1 MAEGTQTAGDADR
14 VVVTGLGAVTA
25 QGVGVAKLWEGV
37 RAGQVAIRPVKNLPM
52 DGYRTALGGEVQ
64 EPAIPA
70 HPWPLEVSRE
80 PALDFALVAAEE
92 AMAACGIGV
101 DTAGVGTTGVGTTS
115 VTGVGTAA
123 GAGGT
128 AGAAGAPVTLLP
140 AQRWGVVLGSCNG
153 GLVSGE
159 RALRDELAGRQPDWR
174 HTLVVSPQAI
184 AHATELIVTGQ
195 ADAVLVGGTDAF
207 SDVVFAGFNSLE
219 SLAVGPAAPYSKDRD
234 GLSLGEGAG
243 MLVLVRAD
251 IARAAGA
258 RVFAEVLG
266 YGFSADGY
274 HPTAPHPQGA
284 GAARAIT
291 AALSR
296 AGVAADEVGYVNGHG
311 TGTPK
316 NDPAESNAI
325 RAALGEAAGTV
336 ALSSTKSMVGHL
348 LGAAGAV
355 ESIVTILALDEQVAP
370 PTAGFTGVDP
380 QCGLDV
386 VPNEARPLAM
396 DVAVSNNFA
405 FAGANASVVFGRPGR
420 RAAAP
425 AGQDRDRQRQR
436 EREPIVITG
445 LAALTPAGTSV
456 AELWEAYQAAGSAS
470 GADASQAAGH
480 IGVGHVEF
488 DPAAYLPARQRRRL
502 DRLGLL
508 AVASCQ
514 DALADAGLADVARPA
529 TGIGVIL
536 GTGLGPMESMERFT
550 TPLLTE
556 GPAAAN
562 PAVFPNT
569 VYNAAAGQVAMLL
582 GLTGVTSTVTAM
594 HAAGAAALCV
604 AADLLRA
611 GAADAIVCPAVDVLP
626 PAVVNA
632 YRRTPLFAGAGGAYT
647 LAEAG
652 FALVLE
658 RLSVARARG
667 ARIRAVVRGHG
678 IASDARGVGR
688 WDARGRGVEQ
698 AVRTALAAAGV
709 EPGALSAVWANAAG
723 IRAVDRPER
732 AALGR
737 VFGPAGPRVETPKRS
752 LGEPVG
758 AGAHLSAVLAV
769 AGWEAGGAAGPV
781 LVNSS
786 SLGGTHVSLVLTG
799 PGHGDH
805 AGPEVNDHVFHAA
818 DAAGSRKE
826 Q

>member
-1 MAEGTQTAGDADR
+1 MADRTRTTGDAAR

-52 DGYRTALGGEVQ
+52 EGYRTALGGEVQ
-64 EPAIPA
+64 EPAIPTYQ
-70 HPWPLEVSRE
+70 WSLGVSRE

-101 DTAGVGTTGVGTTS
+101 GN
-115 VTGVGTAA
+115 
-123 GAGGT
+123 AGG
-128 AGAAGAPVTLLP
+128 AGAASAAGGAAGSPATLLP
-140 AQRWGVVLGSCNG
+140 AERWGVVVGSCNG

-159 RALRDELAGRQPDWR
+159 RALRDELAGREPDWR
-174 HTLVVSPQAI
+174 HTVLVSPQAI
-184 AHATELIVTGQ
+184 AEALGAAFGLRGPVLSVNTACASGAHAIGHATELIVTGQ
-195 ADAVLVGGTDAF
+195 ADAILVGGTDAF

-258 RVFAEVLG
+258 RVFADVLG

-274 HPTAPHPQGA
+274 HPTAPHPQGV

-296 AGVAADEVGYVNGHG
+296 ADVAAGEVGYVNGHG

-325 RAALGEAAGTV
+325 RTALGEAAGTV
-336 ALSSTKSMVGHL
+336 AVSSTKSMVGHL

-355 ESIVTILALDEQVAP
+355 ESIVTILALDDQVAP
-370 PTAGFTGVDP
+370 PTAGFTGADP

-386 VPNEARPLAM
+386 VPNVARPITT

-420 RAAAP
+420 RPAAA
-425 AGQDRDRQRQR
+425 AGRER
-436 EREPIVITG
+436 EREPVVITG

-456 AELWEAYQAAGSAS
+456 RELWDAYQAGSIGDRSAQD
-470 GADASQAAGH
+470 GF
-480 IGVGHVEF
+480 GVGHVEF
-488 DPAAYLPARQRRRL
+488 DPGAYLPARQRRRL

-529 TGIGVIL
+529 TGVGVVL

-550 TPLLTE
+550 TPLLAE

-582 GLTGVTSTVTAM
+582 ELTGVTSTVTAM

-611 GAADAIVCPAVDVLP
+611 GAADVIVCPAVDVLS

-632 YRRTPLFAGAGGAYT
+632 YRRTPLFAGAGGTYT

-658 RLSVARARG
+658 RLSVARARN
-667 ARIRAVVRGHG
+667 ARIRAELSGHG

-688 WDARGRGVEQ
+688 WDGRGRGVER
-698 AVRTALAAAGV
+698 AMRIALDAAGV
-709 EPGALSAVWANAAG
+709 GPDALSAVWANAAG
-723 IRAVDRPER
+723 IGAVDRPEL
-732 AALGR
+732 AALAR
-737 VFGPAGPRVETPKRS
+737 VFGASGPRVETPKRS

-758 AGAHLSAVLAV
+758 AGAHLSAVLALTQ
-769 AGWEAGGAAGPV
+769 WEAAGAAGPV

-799 PGHGDH
+799 PGQEDH
-805 AGPEVNDHVFHAA
+805 DLR
-818 DAAGSRKE
+818 AAGDPGDASFRKE